1 MFPRT
6 RFVRFEDCCLYWC
19 LFQLHLQLRFKL
31 VNCMGFRKIS
41 CSKFTTGEVVT
52 MASIREEE
60 NGGIL
65 MKNVADLR
73 TLGCLVDKR
82 SKWMMMMMMGNL
94 FVSQGLCFARVE
106 SKHEIR
112 VILYS
117 DYIYIYIDYA
127 RGAFAGIRLHSP
139 SLPHFLQK
147 QSPTTMNH
155 GRQLLY
161 RCPLLWNICKG
172 RTCIFRCFGSRFG
185 SRHLRFQ
192 VADLD
197 LGVESTS
204 ILGSLRKDSSRS
216 SPVCLELLCHDHGVL
231 DWDCQYCFL
240 WGYCHYCKL
249 KHQNLMNFMNL
260 ESQRASFACWK
271 SRCGT

>member
-1 MFPRT
+1 M
-6 RFVRFEDCCLYWC
+6 
-19 LFQLHLQLRFKL
+19 
-31 VNCMGFRKIS
+31 
-41 CSKFTTGEVVT
+41 
-52 MASIREEE
+52 
-60 NGGIL
+60 
-65 MKNVADLR
+65 
-73 TLGCLVDKR
+73 
-82 SKWMMMMMMGNL
+82 MMMMMMGNL

-117 DYIYIYIDYA
+117 DYIYIDYA

-240 WGYCHYCKL
+240 CGYCHYCKL